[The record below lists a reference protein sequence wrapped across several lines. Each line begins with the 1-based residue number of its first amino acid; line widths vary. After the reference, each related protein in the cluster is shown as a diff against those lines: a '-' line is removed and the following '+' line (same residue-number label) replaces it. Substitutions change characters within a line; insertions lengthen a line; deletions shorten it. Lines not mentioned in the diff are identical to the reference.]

1 MVGEGGELRMKTT
14 ELEIPKV
21 PTDRGRI
28 FDMTEPIIRL
38 EQMDAAE
45 YERVVGEWAYS
56 YLKGSK
62 DYYDV
67 VLMGGSSDSG
77 RDLVAYLDDTYNRYD
92 IYQCKHY
99 DTPLK
104 PSEYW
109 IELGKL
115 CYYTYVKEY
124 RIPEK
129 YYIVASKGIG
139 AKLRKYIENPTIIG
153 AELIK
158 QWDTYCGGKK
168 QILADGITLTNE
180 LKTYIEQFD
189 FSIIKDI
196 SPIKFLEQFSQTN
209 WYKYHFGGGIKK
221 RPVSEKPNETLS
233 SEEKKLPYV
242 KQLLEVYSEEDNCL
256 YEDDNEL
263 KRKALNKTELGKEIK
278 NIYVS
283 LRDEHNKH
291 REKVV
296 SHYQIYNQCVEHEC
310 SRNHFYGWSIT
321 YEKMKQYVKNDLDNG
336 DKLILDTAKYVLE
349 NDEFKK
355 MSDISEKMG
364 KIAVK
369 LSDAIICS
377 KYDDDDVKDLLKIM
391 KVKNAVMDLQ
401 MAVERS
407 GLKVFLLKN
416 AQFLSMNDEYELELR
431 KSNYVPYIGE
441 HKPELCN
448 KGMNDIF
455 IDLVDRM
462 MFVQYMMLMG
472 IFEGFWDILIE
483 LSKEDGVEG
492 NLSQPN
498 GIRRGSFIHKNIGK
512 EIVNKEAWMYKIH
525 DDKDSFY
532 FLANKRTIHIEKN
545 KGKSEVY
552 GVAYPKEDI
561 GLFEKEIVTE
571 SND

>member
-1 MVGEGGELRMKTT
+1 MNIIEYS
-14 ELEIPKV
+14 
-21 PTDRGRI
+21 
-28 FDMTEPIIRL
+28 IRL
-38 EQMDAAE
+38 
-45 YERVVGEWAYS
+45 G
-56 YLKGSK
+56 
-62 DYYDV
+62 
-67 VLMGGSSDSG
+67 
-77 RDLVAYLDDTYNRYD
+77 
-92 IYQCKHY
+92 
-99 DTPLK
+99 
-104 PSEYW
+104 
-109 IELGKL
+109 
-115 CYYTYVKEY
+115 
-124 RIPEK
+124 
-129 YYIVASKGIG
+129 
-139 AKLRKYIENPTIIG
+139 
-153 AELIK
+153 
-158 QWDTYCGGKK
+158 
-168 QILADGITLTNE
+168 
-180 LKTYIEQFD
+180 
-189 FSIIKDI
+189 
-196 SPIKFLEQFSQTN
+196 
-209 WYKYHFGGGIKK
+209 
-221 RPVSEKPNETLS
+221 
-233 SEEKKLPYV
+233 
-242 KQLLEVYSEEDNCL
+242 
-256 YEDDNEL
+256 
-263 KRKALNKTELGKEIK
+263 KALNKTELGKEIK

-291 REKVV
+291 GEKVV

-498 GIRRGSFIHKNIGK
+498 GIH
-512 EIVNKEAWMYKIH
+512 
-525 DDKDSFY
+525 
-532 FLANKRTIHIEKN
+532 T
-545 KGKSEVY
+545 
-552 GVAYPKEDI
+552 
-561 GLFEKEIVTE
+561 
-571 SND
+571 

>member
-1 MVGEGGELRMKTT
+1 MNIIEYS
-14 ELEIPKV
+14 
-21 PTDRGRI
+21 
-28 FDMTEPIIRL
+28 IRL
-38 EQMDAAE
+38 
-45 YERVVGEWAYS
+45 G
-56 YLKGSK
+56 
-62 DYYDV
+62 
-67 VLMGGSSDSG
+67 
-77 RDLVAYLDDTYNRYD
+77 
-92 IYQCKHY
+92 
-99 DTPLK
+99 
-104 PSEYW
+104 
-109 IELGKL
+109 
-115 CYYTYVKEY
+115 
-124 RIPEK
+124 
-129 YYIVASKGIG
+129 
-139 AKLRKYIENPTIIG
+139 
-153 AELIK
+153 
-158 QWDTYCGGKK
+158 
-168 QILADGITLTNE
+168 
-180 LKTYIEQFD
+180 
-189 FSIIKDI
+189 
-196 SPIKFLEQFSQTN
+196 
-209 WYKYHFGGGIKK
+209 
-221 RPVSEKPNETLS
+221 
-233 SEEKKLPYV
+233 
-242 KQLLEVYSEEDNCL
+242 
-256 YEDDNEL
+256 
-263 KRKALNKTELGKEIK
+263 KALNKTELGKEIK

-283 LRDEHNKH
+283 LR
-291 REKVV
+291 
-296 SHYQIYNQCVEHEC
+296 
-310 SRNHFYGWSIT
+310 
-321 YEKMKQYVKNDLDNG
+321 
-336 DKLILDTAKYVLE
+336 
-349 NDEFKK
+349 
-355 MSDISEKMG
+355 
-364 KIAVK
+364 
-369 LSDAIICS
+369 
-377 KYDDDDVKDLLKIM
+377 DDDDVKDLLKIM

>member
-1 MVGEGGELRMKTT
+1 MKYCDKCKVSVISSADKCPLCQGIIEEG
-14 ELEIPKV
+14 PADDVFPYV
-21 PTDRGRI
+21 PT
-28 FDMTEPIIRL
+28 
-38 EQMDAAE
+38 
-45 YERVVGEWAYS
+45 
-56 YLKGSK
+56 
-62 DYYDV
+62 
-67 VLMGGSSDSG
+67 
-77 RDLVAYLDDTYNRYD
+77 
-92 IYQCKHY
+92 IYK
-99 DTPLK
+99 
-104 PSEYW
+104 
-109 IELGKL
+109 
-115 CYYTYVKEY
+115 
-124 RIPEK
+124 
-129 YYIVASKGIG
+129 
-139 AKLRKYIENPTIIG
+139 
-153 AELIK
+153 
-158 QWDTYCGGKK
+158 
-168 QILADGITLTNE
+168 
-180 LKTYIEQFD
+180 
-189 FSIIKDI
+189 
-196 SPIKFLEQFSQTN
+196 
-209 WYKYHFGGGIKK
+209 KYHFFF
-221 RPVSEKPNETLS
+221 RLLVFVSAMISGLCIFINALFPT
-233 SEEKKLPYV
+233 
-242 KQLLEVYSEEDNCL
+242 EVYWSLFVLAAFACL
-256 YEDDNEL
+256 LLLLRISIGNY
-263 KRKALNKTELGKEIK
+263 K
-278 NIYVS
+278 NIPKTILWLVVAIS
-283 LRDEHNKH
+283 LLSLLWDYFTGWH
-291 REKVV
+291 
-296 SHYQIYNQCVEHEC
+296 
-310 SRNHFYGWSIT
+310 GWSIT

-532 FLANKRTIHIEKN
+532 FLANKRIIHIEKN
-545 KGKSEVY
+545 EGKSEVY
-552 GVAYPKEDI
+552 GIAYPKEDI

-571 SND
+571 